1 MRRDIR
7 LSVWVLV
14 LVCLVGC
21 TEVVKRPSA
30 KEYFNM
36 AEKAYLDEDYNIAT
50 ENFRDLLDQYPLNPY
65 AEESQL
71 KIAYSYYLDGEY
83 SDGIAAFNDFERGYP
98 TSPHLPFVEYYR
110 GMSYLE
116 QMRSP
121 DRDQAVTQ
129 NAYKHFQIVLERY
142 PDSSFSVLAEEK
154 SRECREALASSI
166 LGISDQYQKIGHLFA
181 ARVRLRSLVEQYPE
195 TEAST
200 DALTRLEQVLT
211 LDHEPELATLAA
223 KAHDFR
229 ANTTPSAEQI
239 RQLEQI
245 GARAEEVAS
254 LEDGQ
259 EVVPSTADNG
269 SLAGLPEPSLDPLLL
284 LVTELRKDEARI
296 RAEALEDRR
305 EELRLIEEAREK
317 YMKEAEERRLA
328 GIEEEKPVRGI
339 RRFLPWAS
347 GPIGEEEE
355 EEEDLEEEQDPML
368 KIREWMPEWVPL

>member
-1 MRRDIR
+1 MWRDSG

-14 LVCLVGC
+14 LVCLAGC
-21 TEVVKRPSA
+21 TSVVKRPSA
-30 KEYFNM
+30 QEYFDI
-36 AEKAYLDEDYNIAT
+36 AEKAYVDGDYNIAT
-50 ENFRDLLDQYPLNPY
+50 ENFRDLLDHYPLNPY

-129 NAYKHFQIVLERY
+129 NAYKHFRIVLERY
-142 PDSSFSVLAEEK
+142 SDSSFSALAEEK
-154 SRECREALASSI
+154 SRECREVLASSI
-166 LGISDQYQKIGHLFA
+166 LGISNQYQRIGHLFA

-200 DALTRLEQVLT
+200 EALARLEEVLT
-211 LDHEPELATLAA
+211 LDQAPELATLAA

-229 ANTTPSAEQI
+229 ATTLPSAEQI
-239 RQLEQI
+239 KQLEQI
-245 GARAEEVAS
+245 GALAEEVAS

-259 EVVPSTADNG
+259 EAGPSTDVANG
-269 SLAGLPEPSLDPLLL
+269 DLAGLPEPSLDPLLL
-284 LVTELRKDEARI
+284 LVTALRKEEANI
-296 RAEALEDRR
+296 RAQALEDRR

-317 YMKEAEERRLA
+317 YRKEAEERRLA
-328 GIEEEKPVRGI
+328 GLEEEQSVRGI

-347 GPIGEEEE
+347 GPIEE
-355 EEEDLEEEQDPML
+355 EEEDFEEEQDPML
-368 KIREWMPEWVPL
+368 KMREWMPEWIPF

>member
-7 LSVWVLV
+7 LLVWILV
-14 LVCLVGC
+14 LVCVAGC
-21 TEVVKRPSA
+21 SAVVKRPSA
-30 KEYFNM
+30 KEYFDI
-36 AEKAYLDEDYNIAT
+36 AEKAYLDEDYSIAT
-50 ENFRDLLDQYPLNPY
+50 DNFRDLLDQYPLNPY

-71 KIAYSYYLDGEY
+71 KIAYSYYLDEEY

-98 TSPHLPFVEYYR
+98 TSLHLPFVEYYR

-129 NAYKHFQIVLERY
+129 NAYNHFQIVLERY
-142 PDSSFSVLAEEK
+142 PDSSFGTLAEEK
-154 SRECREALASSI
+154 SRECRESLASSI

-195 TEAST
+195 TGAST
-200 DALTRLEQVLT
+200 DALAKLETVLT
-211 LDHEPELATLAA
+211 LEREPELAALAA

-245 GARAEEVAS
+245 GSLAEEVAS

-259 EVVPSTADNG
+259 AVGPPTEDNG

-284 LVTELRKDEARI
+284 LVTELRKDEAKI

-305 EELRLIEEAREK
+305 EELKRIEEAREK
-317 YMKEAEERRLA
+317 YRKEAEERRLA

-339 RRFLPWAS
+339 RRFLPWAA
-347 GPIGEEEE
+347 GPAEEEE
-355 EEEDLEEEQDPML
+355 EEEDYEEEQDPML
-368 KIREWMPEWVPL
+368 KIREWMPEWIPL

>member
-7 LSVWVLV
+7 LSVCVLV
-14 LVCLVGC
+14 LVCLAGC
-21 TEVVKRPSA
+21 TSVVKRPSA
-30 KEYFNM
+30 KEYFDM
-36 AEKAYLDEDYNIAT
+36 AENAYLDEDYNIAT

-71 KIAYSYYLDGEY
+71 KIAYSYYLDEKY

-142 PDSSFSVLAEEK
+142 PNSSFNVLAEEK

-166 LGISDQYQKIGHLFA
+166 LGISNQYQKIGHLFA

-200 DALTRLEQVLT
+200 DALTKLEEVLT
-211 LDHEPELATLAA
+211 LDHEPELAALAA

-229 ANTTPSAEQI
+229 TNTTPSAEQI
-239 RQLEQI
+239 KQLEQI
-245 GARAEEVAS
+245 GALAEEVAS
-254 LEDGQ
+254 PEDGQ
-259 EVVPSTADNG
+259 AVGPPTEDHK

-305 EELRLIEEAREK
+305 KELRLIEEAREK
-317 YMKEAEERRLA
+317 YMKEVEERRLA
-328 GIEEEKPVRGI
+328 GLEEEKPVRGI
-339 RRFLPWAS
+339 RRFLPWSS
-347 GPIGEEEE
+347 GPTEEEE
-355 EEEDLEEEQDPML
+355 EEFEEEQDPML